1 MTLVMASALAVL
13 VSTYIF
19 LFLDKIHRT
28 IIGLAGA
35 TAMLLAGK
43 LLGFYQSIPTTDH
56 PDLTGTALGAI
67 DWNTMSLL
75 FGMLVIGGI
84 LEETGVFEYISI
96 RIAKMTR
103 GNYWWLLLALSW
115 LTFFASTLLN
125 NVTTIIFVGSITL
138 SISSILRVNPIPL
151 LISEAIMSG
160 VGGMATLIGDPPN
173 VMIGSAA
180 GFTFLDFILYLAPI
194 AIATGLG
201 TCLIFRWLYRHD
213 LSHEV
218 EDPKGLMEM
227 SERGAIREPVVLRR
241 ILIVFAGMLVL
252 FIVPHIF
259 HLLPSEV
266 AMAGAAVALIWIRPD
281 LLKILTKLNW
291 DVLLFFAS
299 LFVIVGGLEAA
310 GVLEIAAHGI
320 GDVVRSYPI
329 LALLAILWGSALFS
343 ALIDNIPFTIALI
356 PIITTLGSM
365 GVSII
370 PLWWA
375 LAAGVALGGCAT
387 PIGASANVYVL
398 SLAES
403 QGAPIGFQGW
413 MRVGVPVALGQ
424 LVIASLILL
433 GMLQLGL
440 I

>member
-1 MTLVMASALAVL
+1 MTLAMASALAIL
-13 VSTYIF
+13 VITYIF

-35 TAMLLAGK
+35 TAMLLVGK
-43 LLGFYQSIPTTDH
+43 LLRFYQSIPTTDH

-67 DWNTMSLL
+67 DWNTMGLL

-103 GNYWWLLLALSW
+103 GNYWLLLLALSW
-115 LTFFASTLLN
+115 FAFLASTLFN

-138 SISSILRVNPIPL
+138 SISSILRVNPVPL

-180 GFTFLDFILYLAPI
+180 GFTFLDFVLYLAPI
-194 AIATGLG
+194 AIAIGLG

-227 SERGAIREPVVLRR
+227 SERDAIQEPVVLRR
-241 ILIVFAGMLVL
+241 ILIVFAGVLVL
-252 FIVPHIF
+252 FVVPQIF
-259 HLLPSEV
+259 QLLPSEV
-266 AMAGAAVALIWIRPD
+266 AMAGAAVALVWVRPD
-281 LLKILTKLNW
+281 LLEILNKIKW
-291 DVLLFFAS
+291 DVLLFFAG

-310 GVLEIAAHGI
+310 GVLDLVAHSI
-320 GDVVRSYPI
+320 GGLVKSNPI
-329 LALLAILWGSALFS
+329 LALLVVLWGSALFS
-343 ALIDNIPFTIALI
+343 AIIDNIPFTIALI

-365 GVSII
+365 GISII

-387 PIGASANVYVL
+387 PMGASANVYVMSL
-398 SLAES
+398 SES
-403 QGAPIGFQGW
+403 KGLPIGFQGW
-413 MRVGVPVALGQ
+413 MRVGVPVVLGQ